1 MCNVSGY
8 PRSDMSRDM
17 SPMSRTCHKCNNLLQ
32 YTTTLITCNITS
44 VNYSLWNIER
54 HRDVSIKVIPK
65 KITVHDHCL
74 PSTQLFIAYNSAK
87 WRNKNL
93 LHGSFTFYNTSTSTV
108 HIDNCK
114 QTRQWYWEVYVWTM
128 SSCGHVMIHKPPASS
143 IFQL

>member
-1 MCNVSGY
+1 MYNLKIIQNNNTRIHSYWCNVMCNVSGY

-93 LHGSFTFYNTSTSTV
+93 LHGSFTFYNTYIHSP
-108 HIDNCK
+108 
-114 QTRQWYWEVYVWTM
+114 YW
-128 SSCGHVMIHKPPASS
+128 
-143 IFQL
+143 QL